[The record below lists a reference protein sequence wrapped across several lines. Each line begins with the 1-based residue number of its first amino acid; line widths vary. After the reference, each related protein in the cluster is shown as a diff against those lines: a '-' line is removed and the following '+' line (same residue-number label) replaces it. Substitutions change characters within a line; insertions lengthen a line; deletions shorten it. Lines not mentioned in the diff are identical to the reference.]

1 MSPRTGLAAAWTS
14 VLLVSAAQLAMHWG
28 MTRLPA
34 ICDWAWATWPRGAVA
49 WVAGGVVAYAV
60 SLGFWLRALSQLPLG
75 RAYGLLGLSYALVYI
90 LSASLPFFDTH
101 FSAIKTV
108 GVGLIV
114 AGVWLMNTCGA
125 SRDCPVQC
133 CKESQ

>member
-34 ICDWAWATWPRGAVA
+34 ICDWATWPRGAVA